1 MPKYTILPRMA
12 QYPRVPTAIMAS
24 PSAADLAQALPLDG
38 GLWAVDIETRG
49 VEAHSP
55 DSAIVGIG
63 FANVEAVYYV
73 DLRNLQPD
81 AELYLKRFL
90 LQSRLSAFNVGFDG
104 TFLQV
109 YTGQWL
115 NWTDCSYGL
124 AKQMSGEGFRGQSW
138 SLDTMITD
146 VLGWNVNT
154 KAVMAAVLKER
165 GMTKA
170 TMWQLPAEIIG
181 PYCASDADAAWQ
193 LRGVLYDVL
202 ERLP

>member
-1 MPKYTILPRMA
+1 MSKYAILPRRA
-12 QYPRVPTAIMAS
+12 LSPRVPTAIMVS
-24 PSAADLAQALPLDG
+24 PSALDLAQALPLDG
-38 GLWAVDIETRG
+38 SLWAVDIETRG

-55 DSAIVGIG
+55 DSAIIGIG
-63 FANVEAVYYV
+63 FANAKSVYYV
-73 DLRNLQPD
+73 DLRNMRPG

-90 LQSRLSAFNVGFDG
+90 LQARLSAFNVGFDG

-124 AKQMSGEGFRGQSW
+124 AKQMSGEGFKGQSW
-138 SLDTMITD
+138 SLDTLITD

-154 KAVMAAVLKER
+154 KAVMSAVLKER

-170 TMWQLPAEIIG
+170 TMWQLPADIIG

-193 LRGVLYDVL
+193 LREVLYGVL